1 MGHNNLVPNNVHG
14 NVIYGGG
21 GGGGGP
27 GGGTGG
33 GYIGGVTFKRDERS
47 PLLQK
52 DTIIT
57 IDYVGVG
64 PVVPLV
70 GFSFLL
76 LFSLFSFS

>member
-33 GYIGGVTFKRDERS
+33 GYIGGVTFKRDERALSCRRTPSS
-47 PLLQK
+47 PS
-52 DTIIT
+52 IMW
-57 IDYVGVG
+57 V
-64 PVVPLV
+64 
-70 GFSFLL
+70 
-76 LFSLFSFS
+76 